1 MKAEKRTVTEIIRGI
16 ILLITVALSI
26 SFLIINIYTGMTG
39 LEIPKSDSTDL
50 TSDWKDIYGV
60 SYRLDSLPEGD
71 LVLKKNLKNYET
83 NGKSICFISSDVNV
97 TVNCGDE
104 TIYTYAPDIPQML
117 GNSYGIAVHTIPL
130 PEGTESITMDLDPI
144 FPDRPACISNARLE
158 NSQQYIQSVLA
169 QGFPGFTIC
178 ILMAALGVISLIIGI
193 IGQNRLTLVNFG
205 LFAILSAAFS
215 ANDTMIIQVL
225 TGDGTIIRVISFLA
239 LILIPYPPVAFMSTV
254 TDNRKN
260 TLTTLVAAF
269 VLINFTASS
278 VLAATGISDYRYT
291 VSLSRA
297 GILVAVILAAYFVGS
312 ALYRRKINTKLLI
325 TVTISAGSA
334 IVFVMLD
341 LIRYSLFPPMI
352 QSTELYT
359 RIGVFIFLSVL
370 MNTAG

>member
-1 MKAEKRTVTEIIRGI
+1 
-16 ILLITVALSI
+16 
-26 SFLIINIYTGMTG
+26 
-39 LEIPKSDSTDL
+39 
-50 TSDWKDIYGV
+50 
-60 SYRLDSLPEGD
+60 
-71 LVLKKNLKNYET
+71 
-83 NGKSICFISSDVNV
+83 
-97 TVNCGDE
+97 
-104 TIYTYAPDIPQML
+104 
-117 GNSYGIAVHTIPL
+117 
-130 PEGTESITMDLDPI
+130 
-144 FPDRPACISNARLE
+144 
-158 NSQQYIQSVLA
+158 
-169 QGFPGFTIC
+169 
-178 ILMAALGVISLIIGI
+178 
-193 IGQNRLTLVNFG
+193 
-205 LFAILSAAFS
+205 
-215 ANDTMIIQVL
+215 
-225 TGDGTIIRVISFLA
+225 
-239 LILIPYPPVAFMSTV
+239 MSTV

-359 RIGVFIFLSVL
+359 RIGVFIFLSVFSIYIIDEYSRMRIETGKAQVMSEL
-370 MNTAG
+370 AYSDALTGLLNRQVLNETEQQIRAMSESCYIIQLDINDLKLVNDIHGHKEGDRHIKGAASVILDSFYELGTCFRSGGDEFMVISKIRAKEKEVKDAIERMHTLVDHYNYEEHPPIPLRIAAGYALCSNPSVDLDNAEIAADKFMYADKKKLKEKSAAENRDAKK

>member
-39 LEIPKSDSTDL
+39 LEIPKTDSTDL

-130 PEGTESITMDLDPI
+130 PEGTESITMHLDPI

-193 IGQNRLTLVNFG
+193 IGQNRLTLVIFG

-225 TGDGTIIRVISFLA
+225 TGDGT
-239 LILIPYPPVAFMSTV
+239 
-254 TDNRKN
+254 
-260 TLTTLVAAF
+260 
-269 VLINFTASS
+269 
-278 VLAATGISDYRYT
+278 
-291 VSLSRA
+291 
-297 GILVAVILAAYFVGS
+297 
-312 ALYRRKINTKLLI
+312 
-325 TVTISAGSA
+325 
-334 IVFVMLD
+334 
-341 LIRYSLFPPMI
+341 
-352 QSTELYT
+352 
-359 RIGVFIFLSVL
+359 
-370 MNTAG
+370 